1 MTMSI
6 KIDLIVGARPNFM
19 KIAPIHR
26 ALLKSNKD
34 FKIRLIHTGQHYDHN
49 MSKIFFKELE
59 LPEPSFYL
67 NVGSGTHGAQTASI
81 MIKYEELLLK
91 EGSDIV
97 VVVGDVNSTLACALV
112 AVKQGIPIA
121 HIEAGLRSF
130 DMEMPEEIN
139 RILTDRISD
148 LLFTSCA
155 DAGVNLSKEGISED
169 KIHFVGNVMIDSLH
183 YYMPK
188 AMNSDILNIL
198 NLDEFSYA
206 TLTMHRPSNVNKIT
220 IFTNLIKAILEVS
233 KKIPIIFPIHP
244 RTRNLIDQIQDAFDS
259 NGNTNLI
266 IIDPIGYCDFLRLQ
280 KSSKFILTD
289 SGGIQE
295 ESTVLGVPCLT
306 LRENTERP
314 VTVSEGTSILV
325 GSDPNMII
333 SESNLIL
340 EGKGKKGS
348 IPDKWEGNS
357 SQEIVSILSDKF
369 G

>member
-1 MTMSI
+1 MSI

-26 ALLKSNKD
+26 AMLRSEND
-34 FKIRLIHTGQHYDHN
+34 FEIRLIHTGQHYDQN
-49 MSKIFFKELE
+49 MSKIFFEELE
-59 LPEPSFYL
+59 LPKPDYYL
-67 NVGSGTHGAQTASI
+67 NVGSGTHGAQTAAI

-91 EGSDIV
+91 EETDILL
-97 VVVGDVNSTLACALV
+97 VVGDVNSTLACALV
-112 AVKQGIPIA
+112 AVKLGIPIA
-121 HIEAGLRSF
+121 HIEAGLRSY

-155 DAGVNLSKEGISED
+155 DANVNLSKEGISED
-169 KIHFVGNVMIDSLH
+169 KIYFVGNVMIDSLH

-188 AMNSDILNIL
+188 AMNSDILNT
-198 NLDEFSYA
+198 LDLKEFSYA
-206 TLTMHRPSNVNKIT
+206 VLTMHRPSNVNKSDTFI
-220 IFTNLIKAILEVS
+220 NLIKSILEVS
-233 KKIPIIFPIHP
+233 KKIPVIFPIHP
-244 RTRNLIDQIQDAFDS
+244 RTKNMIEQIQESLGS

-266 IIDPIGYCDFLRLQ
+266 TIDPIGYFDFLKLQ

-295 ESTVLGVPCLT
+295 ESTVLGIPCLT

-325 GSDPNMII
+325 GSDPNTII
-333 SESNLIL
+333 GESNLIL

-357 SQEIVSILSDKF
+357 SEEIVSILSDIF